1 LSTTRSAEPVE
12 LRRGLGPFDA
22 ILLTI
27 GSIVGTGIF
36 LTGSQIAAA
45 VPHAGIIVLVWILGG
60 LFTLAGALTLAELG
74 AAFPFAGGMY
84 HYLKEAYGPLLGFLY
99 GWLAFLVNMSG
110 GIAAVAVGFG
120 IYFGR
125 MFPFFASEHVLC
137 AVPIGGWHF
146 TLDGA
151 QLAAVVAIILLTA
164 VNHFGLGPG
173 AGANGL
179 VTLIK
184 VLAISGF
191 AIAGLC
197 VMPHA
202 TPHWFAPLHD
212 AIPESSGNASSAL
225 LKGFIAAMIAV
236 LWAYDGSTGLTA
248 SAGEL
253 RRPARDLP
261 IGLGLGVLVVVVM
274 YVAMNVMYL
283 RAMPLDEMAASQQI
297 GTDAVTRLLGASAG
311 NLLTIAVVVSSFG
324 CLASTILYSSRIYVP
339 MARDGLFFRAAGYVH
354 PRWRTPVGGL
364 WLQSAWA
371 IVLTLSGRYDQ
382 LYTFS
387 IFASLLIL
395 LAAGSAVFVLRM
407 RRPDLPRPYRVPGYP
422 FVPFVFLASVTLLTV
437 AALIGSPLESL
448 IGLLLAV
455 LGLPAYFLWR
465 RKSARARIAR
475 P

>member
-1 LSTTRSAEPVE
+1 M
-12 LRRGLGPFDA
+12 GPLDA
-22 ILLTI
+22 TLLTI

-45 VPHAGIIVLVWILGG
+45 VPHAGLIVLVWIVGG

-74 AAFPFAGGMY
+74 AAFPFAGGLY

-120 IYFGR
+120 IYLGR
-125 MFPFFASEHVLC
+125 MLPWFASEHELF
-137 AVPIGGWHF
+137 AVPLGTGNF
-146 TLDGA
+146 TVNGA
-151 QLAAVVAIILLTA
+151 QVAAVLAIVFLTG

-184 VLAISGF
+184 VAAIVGF
-191 AIAGLC
+191 AVAGFC

-202 TPHWFAPLHD
+202 APHFFAPLRD
-212 AIPESSGNASSAL
+212 AVPASSTSTAPAL
-225 LKGFIAAMIAV
+225 LLGFVAAMIAV

-261 IGLGLGVLVVVVM
+261 IGLGLGVLIVVIM

-283 RAMPLDEMAASQQI
+283 RAMPLAEMAASEQI
-297 GTDAVTRLLGASAG
+297 GTDAVTILLGPRAG
-311 NLLTIAVVVSSFG
+311 NLLTLAVVVSSFG

-364 WLQSAWA
+364 WMQSAWA
-371 IVLTLSGRYDQ
+371 IVLTLSGGYEQ
-382 LYTFS
+382 LFTYSVFG
-387 IFASLLIL
+387 SLLIL
-395 LAAGSAVFVLRM
+395 LAAGSAVFVLRR

-422 FVPFVFLASVTLLTV
+422 FVPIVFLASVVLMTLATLR
-437 AALIGSPLESL
+437 ASPRESL
-448 IGLLLAV
+448 SGLLLVV
-455 LGLPAYFLWR
+455 LGLPAYAFWR
-465 RKSARARIAR
+465 RKSAR
-475 P
+475 

>member
-1 LSTTRSAEPVE
+1 LSTERQDEPVE
-12 LRRGLGPFDA
+12 LRRGMGPLDA
-22 ILLTI
+22 TLLTI

-36 LTGSQIAAA
+36 LTGSEIASA
-45 VPHAGIIVLVWILGG
+45 VPHAGLIVLVWIVGG

-74 AAFPFAGGMY
+74 AAFPFAGGLY

-99 GWLAFLVNMSG
+99 GWIAFLVNMSG

-120 IYFGR
+120 IYLGR
-125 MFPFFASEHVLC
+125 MLPWFASEHVFF
-137 AVPIGGWHF
+137 AAQVGSKSF
-146 TLDGA
+146 TLDGS
-151 QLAAVVAIILLTA
+151 QLAAVLAIILLTA

-184 VLAISGF
+184 VAAIVGF
-191 AIAGLC
+191 AVAGFC

-202 TPHWFAPLHD
+202 TPHWFAPLRD
-212 AIPESSGNASSAL
+212 AVPATSTSTTSAL
-225 LKGFIAAMIAV
+225 LLGFVAAMIAV

-261 IGLGLGVLVVVVM
+261 IGLVLGVVIVVIM
-274 YVAMNVMYL
+274 YVGMNVMYL
-283 RAMPLDEMAASQQI
+283 RAMPLDEMASSKQI
-297 GTDAVTRLLGASAG
+297 GTDAVTILLGSSAG
-311 NLLTIAVVVSSFG
+311 NLLTLAVVVSSFG

-364 WLQSAWA
+364 WMQSAWA
-371 IVLTLSGRYDQ
+371 IVLTLSGTYKQ
-382 LYTFS
+382 LYTYS

-395 LAAGSAVFVLRM
+395 LAAGSAVFVLRV

-422 FVPFVFLASVTLLTV
+422 FVPIVFLASVVLLTL
-437 AALIGSPLESL
+437 ATLWDSPLESL
-448 IGLLLAV
+448 SGLLLVV
-455 LGLPAYFLWR
+455 LGLPAYAFWR
-465 RKSARARIAR
+465 RKSAH
-475 P
+475 

>member
-1 LSTTRSAEPVE
+1 M
-12 LRRGLGPFDA
+12 GPLDA
-22 ILLTI
+22 TLLTI
-27 GSIVGTGIF
+27 GAIVGTGIF
-36 LTGSQIAAA
+36 LTGSQIASA
-45 VPHAGIIVLVWILGG
+45 VPHAGLIVLVWVVGG

-74 AAFPFAGGMY
+74 AAFPFAGGLY
-84 HYLKEAYGPLLGFLY
+84 HYLKEAYGPLWGFLY

-125 MFPFFASEHVLC
+125 MLPYFAEEHVLLSAHPFGWSF
-137 AVPIGGWHF
+137 AVN
-146 TLDGA
+146 GA
-151 QLAAVVAIILLTA
+151 QLAAVIAVVLLTA

-184 VLAISGF
+184 VVAIVGF
-191 AIAGLC
+191 AVAGFC
-197 VMPHA
+197 VMPHE
-202 TPHWFAPLHD
+202 TPQYFAPLRD
-212 AIPESSGNASSAL
+212 AVPTTATSTTPAL
-225 LKGFIAAMIAV
+225 LLGFVAAMIAV
-236 LWAYDGSTGLTA
+236 LWAYDGSIGLTA

-261 IGLGLGVLVVVVM
+261 IGLGVGVLVVVVM

-283 RAMPLDEMAASQQI
+283 RAMPLGEIAASKQV
-297 GTDAVTRLLGASAG
+297 GTDAVTALLGRNAG
-311 NLLTIAVVVSSFG
+311 NLLTLAVVVSSFG

-339 MARDGLFFRAAGYVH
+339 MARDGLFFRWAGYVH

-364 WLQSAWA
+364 WMQSAWA
-371 IVLTLSGRYDQ
+371 IVLTLSGKYEQ

-395 LAAGSAVFVLRM
+395 LAAGSAVFVLRR

-422 FVPFVFLASVTLLTV
+422 FVPIVFLVSVALLTI
-437 AALIGSPLESL
+437 ATLWDAPLESL
-448 IGLLLAV
+448 SGLLLLV
-455 LGLPAYFLWR
+455 LGLPAFLFWR
-465 RKSARARIAR
+465 RKSAR
-475 P
+475 

>member
-1 LSTTRSAEPVE
+1 
-12 LRRGLGPFDA
+12 
-22 ILLTI
+22 
-27 GSIVGTGIF
+27 
-36 LTGSQIAAA
+36 
-45 VPHAGIIVLVWILGG
+45 VLVWILGG
-60 LFTLAGALTLAELG
+60 LFTFAGALTLSELG

-125 MFPFFASEHVLC
+125 MVPYFASEHILLR
-137 AVPIGGWHF
+137 VPIGSGNF
-146 TLDGA
+146 SVDGS
-151 QLAAVVAIILLTA
+151 QLAAVVAIIVLTA

-184 VLAISGF
+184 VAAIVGF
-191 AIAGLC
+191 AIAGFC
-197 VMPHA
+197 AMPHE
-202 TPHWFAPLHD
+202 TPQYFAPLHTAVPAAPD
-212 AIPESSGNASSAL
+212 GAAPTL
-225 LKGFIAAMIAV
+225 LLGFVSAMIAV

-253 RRPARDLP
+253 RRPSRDLP
-261 IGLGLGVLVVVVM
+261 IGLGVGVLVVVLM

-283 RAMPLDEMAASQQI
+283 RALPIADMAKSEQI
-297 GTDAVTRLLGASAG
+297 GTDAVATLLGPTAG
-311 NLLTIAVVVSSFG
+311 QLLTIAVVISSFG

-339 MARDGLFFRAAGYVH
+339 MARDGLFFRWAGFVH

-364 WLQSAWA
+364 WMQSAWA
-371 IVLTLSGRYDQ
+371 IVLTLSGTYEQ
-382 LYTFS
+382 LYTYS

-395 LAAGSAVFVLRM
+395 IAAGSAVFVLRF

-422 FVPFVFLASVTLLTV
+422 IVPIVFLASVVLLTL
-437 AALIGSPLESL
+437 ATLIGSPRETLS
-448 IGLLLAV
+448 GLLLVV
-455 LGLPAYFLWR
+455 LGLPAYAFWR
-465 RKSARARIAR
+465 RKSVHRT
-475 P
+475 